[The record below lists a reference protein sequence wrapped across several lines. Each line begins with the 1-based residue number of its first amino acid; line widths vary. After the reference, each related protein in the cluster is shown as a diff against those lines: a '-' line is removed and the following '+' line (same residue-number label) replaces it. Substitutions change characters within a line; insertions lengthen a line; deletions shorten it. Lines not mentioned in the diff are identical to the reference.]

1 MGKLKVRK
9 IKKSHKICKTKW
21 GGMEIKKNKQETS
34 HDLYLTGRSCP
45 RLNSPRLK
53 GYSPGFTAG
62 SCDAEIPEDWAVVDD
77 SVLDVF
83 MAERVKCG
91 LGWVASNEERDKAQ
105 SCNCTYMS
113 QQFKLALMIIL
124 CTFSHFSIMEL
135 SSPCLNGYTPLFTV
149 GDSGTEGFGTAAGV
163 WSGLDAA
170 EVSELLLVTAVRGK
184 WAWDTEP
191 DCSWDSC
198 VLDSFARDVPAQAK
212 TEWNHHWKK
221 KSDADH
227 IIITV

>member
-124 CTFSHFSIMEL
+124 CTFSHFNILTMFERVYASLHRRWLWYWRIRY
-135 SSPCLNGYTPLFTV
+135 G
-149 GDSGTEGFGTAAGV
+149 SGSLVGFGRSGGLRAAFGH
-163 WSGLDAA
+163 SCERKMGLRYRTR
-170 EVSELLLVTAVRGK
+170 LLLG
-184 WAWDTEP
+184 
-191 DCSWDSC
+191 
-198 VLDSFARDVPAQAK
+198 
-212 TEWNHHWKK
+212 
-221 KSDADH
+221 
-227 IIITV
+227 